1 MSDDRS
7 KISEIILFSRYQW
20 PENRG
25 KFDGLLLYEVAI
37 LSNVMFFFFSK
48 ITKYSDY
55 LQNISGKL

>member
-7 KISEIILFSRYQW
+7 KTSEIMLFFKILMTGKSR
-20 PENRG
+20 
-25 KFDGLLLYEVAI
+25 KIDALLLYEVAI
-37 LSNVMFFFFSK
+37 LSNLTFFFPK